1 MSDFERAGD
10 LADPIPYDWQKFNWG
25 DGTVTGSL
33 ADLPCMEDYLPQDL
47 EQDVKTT

>member
-33 ADLPCMEDYLPQDL
+33 ADLPHTEGVKQDL

>member
-1 MSDFERAGD
+1 MSDFKVTGS
-10 LADPIPYDWQKFNWG
+10 LADLLPCDWQKEFNWG

-33 ADLPCMEDYLPQDL
+33 ADLPRMEGAKQDL